1 VKRTIWIAD
10 AHRITAKGFTGRAG
24 TTKHASA
31 IERIDCIKIDAEG
44 SDFEIIKGA
53 RSTIE
58 KFRPVIMLE
67 TDNLAR
73 FAGSKSD
80 VISFL
85 ERLGYFTSEFKFD
98 HSIDLLCMPTEKAAG
113 I

>member
-1 VKRTIWIAD
+1 
-10 AHRITAKGFTGRAG
+10 
-24 TTKHASA
+24 
-31 IERIDCIKIDAEG
+31 
-44 SDFEIIKGA
+44 
-53 RSTIE
+53 
-58 KFRPVIMLE
+58 MLE